1 MAKVVT
7 ISTDDVS
14 AYVTGY
20 MSGYAAR
27 MPAPVTTREYRRGY
41 RDGLE
46 DRELQA
52 ARGSREE
59 GKCLE

>member
-7 ISTDDVS
+7 VSTDDVS
-14 AYVTGY
+14 GYVTGY

-27 MPAPVTTREYRRGY
+27 MPKLVATREYRRGY
-41 RDGLE
+41 LDGLE

-52 ARGSREE
+52 ARGSKREE
-59 GKCLE
+59 GNV